1 MISTVISGDFF
12 KNSFTYI
19 QRAFTFSLSFIPHI
33 PLFSSNSFLKSKYIP
48 DDVYLLYFNVSNKE
62 MKCLLKT
69 FALILCGV
77 ALAAKAVKSLVFIS
91 KKLNM
96 NENKHAKILTRDVLL
111 KWVKL
116 GVYVF
121 DDSLQYLFKSQLLIH
136 FVNK

>member
-1 MISTVISGDFF
+1 
-12 KNSFTYI
+12 
-19 QRAFTFSLSFIPHI
+19 
-33 PLFSSNSFLKSKYIP
+33 
-48 DDVYLLYFNVSNKE
+48 

-77 ALAAKAVKSLVFIS
+77 VLAAKAVKSLVFIS

-96 NENKHAKILTRDVLL
+96 DENKNAKILTRDVLL

-116 GVYVF
+116 GVYVS

>member
-1 MISTVISGDFF
+1 
-12 KNSFTYI
+12 
-19 QRAFTFSLSFIPHI
+19 
-33 PLFSSNSFLKSKYIP
+33 
-48 DDVYLLYFNVSNKE
+48 

-96 NENKHAKILTRDVLL
+96 NENKNAKILTRDVLL

-121 DDSLQYLFKSQLLIH
+121 DE
-136 FVNK
+136 